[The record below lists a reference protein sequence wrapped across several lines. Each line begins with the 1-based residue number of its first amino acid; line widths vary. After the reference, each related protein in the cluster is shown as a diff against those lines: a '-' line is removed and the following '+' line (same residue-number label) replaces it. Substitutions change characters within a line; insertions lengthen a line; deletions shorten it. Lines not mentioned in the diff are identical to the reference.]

1 LSSIKSHAAY
11 QDPALLAR
19 AFGLPVAG
27 RYRAGLDFQ
36 RNGTFCGPT
45 SVVNVLRSLGQK
57 AEQATVLEGTA
68 LRTWLGL
75 LPRGLTLDQLSD
87 VMQVRLQRPAAVLRG
102 LDLPAFR
109 AEMSR
114 ANDLSLRYIANFSR
128 APLFAFGG
136 GHHSPIAGYL
146 AEEDLVLVLDVN
158 RSFQPW
164 LVPTERLHQAVDTV
178 DGVNGKRRGLLRI
191 A

>member
-1 LSSIKSHAAY
+1 MSSIKSHAAY

-19 AFGLPVAG
+19 AFALPVAG
-27 RYRAGLDFQ
+27 RYRSGLDFQ

-45 SVVNVLRSLGQK
+45 SVVNVLRSLGQQ

-68 LRTWLGL
+68 MRTWLGH
-75 LPRGLTLDQLSD
+75 LPRGLTLDQLGE
-87 VMQVRLQRPAAVLRG
+87 VMHVRLSRPATVLRG
-102 LDLPAFR
+102 LDLAAFR
-109 AEMSR
+109 AEVARS
-114 ANDLSLRYIANFSR
+114 NDPSLRYIANFSR

-136 GHHSPIAGYL
+136 GHHSPVAGYL

-178 DGVNGKRRGLLRI
+178 DHVSGKRRGLLRM